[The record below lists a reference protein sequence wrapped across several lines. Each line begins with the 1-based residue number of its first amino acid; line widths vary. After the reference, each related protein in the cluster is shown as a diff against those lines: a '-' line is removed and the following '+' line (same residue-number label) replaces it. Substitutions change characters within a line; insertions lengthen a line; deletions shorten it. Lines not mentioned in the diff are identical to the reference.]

1 MNYCGA
7 GINTVT
13 GGAGGSGGAGG
24 GSLGNS
30 GTNGASGIVQ
40 QCRYN

>member
-1 MNYCGA
+1 MNFCGA